1 MSRVRQAIGP
11 TYLFACIVM
20 GGSAQGM
27 FTNLALQ
34 LAGIGILA
42 WAFLTRT
49 PLKDSKPALQLGWLA
64 AAAVAIVLVQLIP
77 LPPVIWSNLPGR
89 TMVVDGFALLGQP
102 LPWMA
107 LSLAPDDTIAT
118 AMALLPP
125 LAMLAL
131 VLRLGAYRDSWLL
144 IALLLAT
151 FISVALGVM
160 QIQSGGNGPYLYRQ
174 ANLHTA
180 SGLFAN
186 ANHMATL
193 LLVSIPFLVALGA
206 RRWRKMP
213 RTNDRLLTAT
223 LTGGAAI
230 VVLLGVVLNQSFALL
245 VIGAPVIGAAALQL
259 IPPGRVRLGRL
270 AAMLGLLFVVGAA
283 VLAFMVQSDIDSPNR
298 TSVAMRGEIWS
309 HTGDAIRDFG
319 IAGSGVGTFTA
330 IYPLYEDPATI
341 ERTYVNHAHN
351 DYLELALEGGVPAI
365 LLMLLFLGW
374 WSLRA
379 FAIWRSPN
387 AAELGRAACIASGAI
402 LLHSLVDY
410 PLRTAAI
417 ATILAMA
424 LALMADPARRR
435 HQARL
440 AELRPTRHL
449 TL

>member
-1 MSRVRQAIGP
+1 MSNVRQAIAP
-11 TYLFACIVM
+11 AYLFACIVM

-34 LAGIGILA
+34 LIAIAILV

-49 PLKDSKPALQLGWLA
+49 PLKGSKPARMLGWLA
-64 AAAVAIVLVQLIP
+64 AAAVAIVLLQLIP
-77 LPPVIWSNLPGR
+77 LPPAIWTKLPGR
-89 TMVVDGFALLGQP
+89 QMVVDGFALLGQR
-102 LPWMA
+102 LPWMP
-107 LSLAPDDTIAT
+107 LSLAPADTIAT
-118 AMALLPP
+118 AMAMLPP

-131 VLRLGAYRDSWLL
+131 ILRLGAYRDSWLL
-144 IALLLAT
+144 IALLIAT

-160 QIQSGGNGPYLYRQ
+160 QIQTGNGPYLYPQ

-193 LLVSIPFLVALGA
+193 LLVSIPFLVALGV

-213 RTNDRLLTAT
+213 GSNDRFLTAT
-223 LTGGAAI
+223 LAGGAAV
-230 VVLLGVVLNQSFALL
+230 VVLLGVVLNQSLALL

-259 IPPGRVRLGRL
+259 IPPGRVRFGRL
-270 AAMLGLLFVVGAA
+270 AAMMGLLFLAGAA
-283 VLAFMVQSDIDSPNR
+283 VVAVLVSSGLGQSNR
-298 TSVAMRGEIWS
+298 TSVTMRGEIWNR
-309 HTGDAIRDFG
+309 TGDAIREFD

-330 IYPLYEDPATI
+330 IYPLYEDSATI
-341 ERTYVNHAHN
+341 ERTYINHAHN
-351 DYLELALEGGVPAI
+351 DYLELALEGGAPAI
-365 LLMLLFLGW
+365 LLMIAFLAW
-374 WSLRA
+374 WSVRM
-379 FAIWRSPN
+379 FVIWRSPN
-387 AAELGRAACIASGAI
+387 AAELARAACIASAAI

-417 ATILAMA
+417 ATIFAMA
-424 LALMADPARRR
+424 LALMADPARKR
-435 HQARL
+435 QQVRL

>member
-1 MSRVRQAIGP
+1 MSWIRQLVAP
-11 TYLFACIVM
+11 AYLFACIVM
-20 GGSAQGM
+20 GGSAQGI
-27 FTNLALQ
+27 FSNLALQ
-34 LAGIGILA
+34 LVGILILA

-49 PLKDSKPALQLGWLA
+49 PLKDSRPARQLGWLA
-64 AAAVAIVLVQLIP
+64 AVAVALVLVQLIP
-77 LPPVIWSNLPGR
+77 LPPAIWTSLPGR
-89 TMVVDGFALLGQP
+89 GVVVDGFALLGQP
-102 LPWMA
+102 LPWMP
-107 LSLAPDDTIAT
+107 LSLAPADSIAT
-118 AMALLPP
+118 AMAMLPP

-160 QIQSGGNGPYLYRQ
+160 QIQSGGNGPYLYPL
-174 ANLHTA
+174 ANLGTA

-193 LLVSIPFLVALGA
+193 LLVAIPFLVALGA
-206 RRWRKMP
+206 RRWRQKP
-213 RTNDRLLTAT
+213 NTNDRLLTAT

-230 VVLLGVVLNQSFALL
+230 VVLLGIVLNQSFALL
-245 VIGAPVIGAAALQL
+245 VIGAPVVGAAALQL

-270 AAMLGLLFVVGAA
+270 AVMLGLLFLAGAA
-283 VLAFMVQSDIDSPNR
+283 VLATMVSTGLGESNR
-298 TSVAMRGEIWS
+298 TSMTIRADIWE
-309 HTGDAIRDFG
+309 HTTEAVRDFG
-319 IAGSGVGTFTA
+319 VAGSGVGTFTG
-330 IYPLYEDPATI
+330 IYRQYEDPATI

-351 DYLELALEGGVPAI
+351 DYLELALEGGIPAI
-365 LLMLLFLGW
+365 LLTILFLAW
-374 WSLRA
+374 WARRA

-387 AAELGRAACIASGAI
+387 AAELGRAACIASAAI

-417 ATILAMA
+417 ATIFAMA

-435 HQARL
+435 HQVRL